1 MSLRTFLGEE
11 NENWDIMGVRREK
24 PLQVTPHFRLG
35 RGQPPRTRWF
45 VGRIVSSGW
54 GVSLGRAL
62 DAGMRESTAQERD
75 MGTGGRWR
83 LTIWRADSDT

>member
-1 MSLRTFLGEE
+1 MGFHLGAREEEVSLRTFLEEE

-54 GVSLGRAL
+54 GDVP
-62 DAGMRESTAQERD
+62 
-75 MGTGGRWR
+75 
-83 LTIWRADSDT
+83 